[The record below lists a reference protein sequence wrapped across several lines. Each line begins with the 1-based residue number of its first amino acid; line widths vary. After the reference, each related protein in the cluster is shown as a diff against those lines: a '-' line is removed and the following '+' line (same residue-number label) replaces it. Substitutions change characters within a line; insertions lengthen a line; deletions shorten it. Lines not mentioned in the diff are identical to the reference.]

1 MVTNFSLCVLSGFIN
16 DFLGRKK
23 SLIFAQLLY
32 FSGWICTYFAT
43 TFQTLIIG
51 RCLSGGGIGIG
62 IPSTMMYLSEIS
74 LIRHRGVLSLIN
86 SVTYNFFCCV
96 CLALAATLPFDWL
109 IQISALPSCLFLL
122 LVSFIPE
129 SPNWLTKKGR
139 FHEAENSL
147 QWLRGAKYKCDE
159 ELEEMEIILKSKENW
174 KANLSQLKERNIFGP
189 VLLLMTLIFIQS
201 FSGTIMITDYAIDV
215 FRRADV
221 KYDHYVL
228 SIMCTGFATTGY
240 FCSTFLTTKLSR
252 KFQFNMSGMIMAIN
266 LLLGGITFK
275 IMESGNDGFK
285 SIGDILLPLF
295 VILACFGYGIG
306 IGPIPFAL
314 LGEILPQNM
323 KAMASAL
330 VLTTRH
336 FSMFVLLKFF
346 PLFATTFGLHSA
358 FWFHTGI
365 LSLAIIFAYFAI
377 PETRG
382 KTLTELSVLFA
393 KKSITK

>member
-1 MVTNFSLCVLSGFIN
+1 
-16 DFLGRKK
+16 
-23 SLIFAQLLY
+23 
-32 FSGWICTYFAT
+32 
-43 TFQTLIIG
+43 
-51 RCLSGGGIGIG
+51 
-62 IPSTMMYLSEIS
+62 MMYLSEIS

-109 IQISALPSCLFLL
+109 IQISVLPSCLFLL

-189 VLLLMTLIFIQS
+189 VLPLMTLIFIQS

-285 SIGDILLPLF
+285 AVGDILLPLF